1 MLKRFSAR
9 DLILITSIA
18 ALGIAV
24 KPIINPFTK
33 MVSMPLGIPGGSLAG
48 GLYMLW
54 LVLALCI
61 VRKKWTG
68 TIFGMLQAVLVLL
81 IGMAGKMG
89 AFSLVAYTIPGIVA
103 DLVFFSGLKPEKL
116 FTHLLLCAMA
126 NLAGSVVT
134 ALFFFHHP
142 LPVLALNSGLA
153 IISGLSGGALSFGI
167 YQALQKA
174 RILS

>member
-24 KPIINPFTK
+24 KPIINPLPD
-33 MVSMPLGIPGGSLAG
+33 VSSHWESRRFAGWGIN
-48 GLYMLW
+48 MLW

-174 RILS
+174 RILL

>member
-33 MVSMPLGIPGGSLAG
+33 MISTPLGIPGGSLAG

-54 LVLALCI
+54 LVLAICI
-61 VRKKWTG
+61 VQKKWTG
-68 TIFGMLQAVLVLL
+68 TVFGLLQAVLVLL

-89 AFSLVAYTIPGIVA
+89 IFSLVAYTFPGIVA
-103 DLVFFSGLKPEKL
+103 DLVFISGLKSGIMV
-116 FTHLLLCAMA
+116 THLLLCALA

-153 IISGLSGGALSFGI
+153 IISGLIGGVLSFGI
-167 YQALQKA
+167 YQALLKA